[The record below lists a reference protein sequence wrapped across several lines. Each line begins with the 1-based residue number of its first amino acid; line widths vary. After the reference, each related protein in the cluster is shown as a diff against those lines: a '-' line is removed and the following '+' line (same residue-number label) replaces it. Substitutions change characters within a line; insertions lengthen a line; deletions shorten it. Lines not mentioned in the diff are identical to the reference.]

1 MRQHNLV
8 QHLVQ
13 AMAPSFWTML
23 VVLEMRPGLWTARL
37 AVTLVAAHI
46 PGMQV
51 PPVYKTV
58 SAILL
63 SNLLFYVYM

>member
-1 MRQHNLV
+1 
-8 QHLVQ
+8 
-13 AMAPSFWTML
+13 ML
-23 VVLEMRPGLWTARL
+23 VVLGMRPGLWTARL
-37 AVTLVAAHI
+37 AVTLLAAHI